1 MANTKK
7 TPNKKSTVASAG
19 TRRSGVSARRPS
31 SAASSRRNGACG
43 RSPARPARG
52 ANAKR
57 HTAAS
62 HGKRFRL
69 RNPKKLLRL
78 LPMLLIPA
86 LLITMLFLI
95 QGADLRDT
103 FSVPKK
109 ADSSKNAVSTIEGI
123 SLSGLSREQAAAE
136 LKSAATTL
144 LASIDLLIKDGEVE
158 LRLTSAFIEAD
169 TNLEELLTKIYDQG
183 QSGTY
188 SLTVSADGAL
198 LQERLSS
205 IASSLGDPP
214 VEPYAVASLNENNV
228 QRFEIHEGKSG
239 TVMDIDATAAAVQ
252 SALAARDFQAQIAPV
267 MKDSSPEMST
277 EFIKENTK
285 RIATFTTRFRDS
297 ESNETIANRVFN
309 INKAAGIISGCCV
322 SPSQEW
328 SFNDYVGLR
337 TVDGGWK
344 EANGITGGK
353 EYSLQAGGGICQ
365 VSTTLYNA
373 LLRANIEVTDRKAHS
388 IPSEY
393 VDKGLD
399 ATVDSGGIDLK
410 FINDTG
416 APLYIFAYIK
426 PDEENSRYS
435 TITVSLY
442 GKPLESGVSYE
453 CRSEITD
460 TNERTDTR
468 FTYSD
473 SIPEG
478 YELTTVTRHDGYTAE
493 VYRDKI
499 VNGEVE
505 SSTLL
510 YTDKYRGNVAE
521 ITIGTGDPST
531 VSAPSGAEKSG
542 STASEAG

>member
-1 MANTKK
+1 MK
-7 TPNKKSTVASAG
+7 
-19 TRRSGVSARRPS
+19 
-31 SAASSRRNGACG
+31 
-43 RSPARPARG
+43 
-52 ANAKR
+52 
-57 HTAAS
+57 
-62 HGKRFRL
+62 
-69 RNPKKLLRL
+69 NPKKLLRL
-78 LPMLLIPA
+78 LPMILIPA
-86 LLITMLFLI
+86 LLIAMILLI
-95 QGADLRDT
+95 KGTDLRET
-103 FSVPKK
+103 FSMPEKDAQNTNSASVV
-109 ADSSKNAVSTIEGI
+109 DGI
-123 SLSGLSREQAAAE
+123 DLSGLTREQASAQ
-136 LKSAATTL
+136 LKPAATTL
-144 LASIDLLIKDGEVE
+144 LASIDLLVKEGEEE

-169 TNLEELLTKIYDQG
+169 TNLEEILSEIYDQG

-188 SLTVSADGAL
+188 SLTVSADSAI
-198 LQERLSS
+198 LQERLSDM
-205 IASSLGDPP
+205 ASRIGDPP

-239 TVMDIDATAAAVQ
+239 TVMDMEATVAEVQ
-252 SALAARDFQAQIAPV
+252 SKLAARDFQAQITPV
-267 MKDSSPEMST
+267 MKDSAPEMSA

-297 ESNETIANRVFN
+297 ESVETIANRVFN
-309 INKAAGIISGCCV
+309 INKATEIINGCTV
-322 SPSQEW
+322 APEEEW
-328 SFNDYVGLR
+328 SFNSYVGLR

-373 LLRANIEVTDRKAHS
+373 LLRANIAVTDRKAHS
-388 IPSEY
+388 IPSDY

-399 ATVDSGGIDLK
+399 ATVDSAGIDLK

-416 APLYIFAYIK
+416 APLYIFAYVK
-426 PDEENSRYS
+426 PDSESDRYS

-442 GKPLESGVSYE
+442 GKPLPSGVSYE

-460 TNERTDTR
+460 VNERTDTR

-473 SIPEG
+473 TVPEG
-478 YELTTVTRHDGYTAE
+478 YELTTVTRHDGYTAD

-521 ITIGTGDPST
+521 ITIGTGDPAT
-531 VSAPSGAEKSG
+531 VSVPKGASKSG
-542 STASEAG
+542 STESEAG